1 MTSLKIKVD
10 DKVLEKVL
18 WLLSYFTKDEDEVE
32 IDRDDLEFIKNKA
45 AIKTE
50 LDRMKKGEAEY
61 ITEDEMTAQVNDM
74 LAKYE
79 TKT

>member
-1 MTSLKIKVD
+1 MTTLKIKID
-10 DKVLEKVL
+10 DKALEKVL
-18 WLLSYFTKDEDEVE
+18 WLLSHFTKDEVE
-32 IDRDDLEFIKNKA
+32 IDTNDLEFIKNKA